1 MVTPMAEQ
9 TTMTRRGAAGE
20 SGSDRAEPSPP
31 GDALLKLVSVEIPR
45 ELKRIQKMDSP
56 SVASLQA
63 ELHGTVG
70 SLVGTLGAYLLEIRN
85 WSSQMHGIQAD
96 HIEALDV
103 RVDSLEEFGGE
114 TQILPADA
122 ELFSK
127 VISACEYLA
136 GELLKGPIPERDEEG
151 KAKLAEIV
159 SLCGDAQRVVDESTL
174 AFDPDFEAGDLSDVA
189 PQEEPN

>member
-1 MVTPMAEQ
+1 
-9 TTMTRRGAAGE
+9 MTDILAAAPE
-20 SGSDRAEPSPP
+20 AAPELSAP
-31 GDALLKLVSVEIPR
+31 GDALLKLVNTEIPR
-45 ELKRIQKMDSP
+45 ELKRIQQMESP
-56 SVASLQA
+56 SVGAIQA

-70 SLVGTLGAYLLEIRN
+70 SLIATLGAYLLEIRN

-103 RVDSLEEFGGE
+103 RVDTLEEFGGD

-122 ELFSK
+122 ELFGK

-136 GELLKGPIPERDEEG
+136 SELIKGPIPERDEEG
-151 KAKLAEIV
+151 KLKLTEIV
-159 SLCGDAQRVVDESTL
+159 TLCRDAQKVVDESTL
-174 AFDPDFEAGDLSDVA
+174 SFEPDFDADDLSDAA